1 MYFHAT
7 NEMSH
12 TEQSTAFILH
22 ACSKRLQDLS
32 SWDVAALPGRV
43 SYSTFALRSVVED
56 FTLSDSDLCK
66 SISMDKV
73 IAVKADSTT
82 KHVSVVRCA
91 ASSVGKNVHAT
102 IR

>member
-1 MYFHAT
+1 
-7 NEMSH
+7 MSH
-12 TEQSTAFILH
+12 TEQSTALILH
-22 ACSKRLQDLS
+22 ACSRRLQDLS

-43 SYSTFALRSVVED
+43 SYSTFVLCSVVEA
-56 FTLSDSDLCK
+56 FTLSGSDICK

-73 IAVKADSTT
+73 IAVKADSTI